1 MIAVE
6 LRDITKSFDNLSV
19 LKNVNLS
26 IEENSITV
34 IYGAPISGKSV
45 LIRII
50 TGLEKPDSGQLF
62 LRREEVL
69 NKSPG
74 ARNIGYVPQ
83 SFALYPHYTVY
94 DNIAYPLKLMKVPK
108 VTIRKKVED
117 MAEQLKIAHLL
128 QKYPPQLSGGE
139 KQRVALA
146 RGIIKESDIFIL
158 DDPLAGL
165 DFKLREQLFDD
176 LRLLQESLNAT
187 FIYTTSNPLESLA
200 LADYVGMLDQGR
212 IMEFGSVEEMYH
224 RPKYVKTMELLGFP
238 AANCLDADLFRK
250 NGENWCRTKLFDFPV
265 ELDSSVKLSS
275 EEEKGTI
282 DIRPQDI
289 TFERKIP
296 EDFLKCQ
303 AQILLRH
310 DLGGELV
317 VHLEANGIP
326 LVAVISQINSHL
338 ISEDELTIGISPSAI
353 ALFSKDKG
361 YKLGYGVM

>member
-117 MAEQLKIAHLL
+117 MAEQLKIA
-128 QKYPPQLSGGE
+128 QIGRASCRE
-139 KQRVALA
+139 RV
-146 RGIIKESDIFIL
+146 
-158 DDPLAGL
+158 
-165 DFKLREQLFDD
+165 
-176 LRLLQESLNAT
+176 
-187 FIYTTSNPLESLA
+187 
-200 LADYVGMLDQGR
+200 
-212 IMEFGSVEEMYH
+212 
-224 RPKYVKTMELLGFP
+224 
-238 AANCLDADLFRK
+238 
-250 NGENWCRTKLFDFPV
+250 
-265 ELDSSVKLSS
+265 
-275 EEEKGTI
+275 
-282 DIRPQDI
+282 
-289 TFERKIP
+289 
-296 EDFLKCQ
+296 
-303 AQILLRH
+303 
-310 DLGGELV
+310 
-317 VHLEANGIP
+317 
-326 LVAVISQINSHL
+326 
-338 ISEDELTIGISPSAI
+338 
-353 ALFSKDKG
+353 
-361 YKLGYGVM
+361 